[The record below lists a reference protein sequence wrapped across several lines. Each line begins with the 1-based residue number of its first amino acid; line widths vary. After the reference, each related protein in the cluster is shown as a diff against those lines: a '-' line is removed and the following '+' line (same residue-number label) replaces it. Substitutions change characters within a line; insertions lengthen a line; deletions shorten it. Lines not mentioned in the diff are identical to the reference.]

1 MPLYL
6 KSFTRY
12 IFSLLKKQTNKQT
25 QKQTKTQTKSK
36 TYLPTIFFQKY
47 YLKQSFFL
55 PNKQI
60 QKKAK
65 LISI

>member
-6 KSFTRY
+6 KSFSRY
-12 IFSLLKKQTNKQT
+12 IFSLLKNKQTNKHKNKRKLK
-25 QKQTKTQTKSK
+25 QKVKP
-36 TYLPTIFFQKY
+36 TYLQFFFQKY